1 MTVKTVD
8 SRQARNNWREMLDTV
23 MAEDIDIVVTRYNKP
38 VITMLSYE
46 DYVAIQDELIKVR
59 RERYTQQKTENE
71 ALATM
76 FASER
81 ILAKDWD
88 TPEEDAAWT
97 DL

>member
-1 MTVKTVD
+1 MAVKTVD

-46 DYVAIQDELIKVR
+46 DYVAIQEQLIEVR
-59 RERYTQQKTENE
+59 RERHAQQKTENE

-76 FASER
+76 IASER
-81 ILAKDWD
+81 VLARDWD
-88 TPEEDAAWT
+88 TPEEDAAWA

>member
-1 MTVKTVD
+1 MAVKTVD

-46 DYVAIQDELIKVR
+46 DYVAIQEQLIEVR
-59 RERYTQQKTENE
+59 RERHAQQKTENE
-71 ALATM
+71 AVATM
-76 FASER
+76 VATER
-81 ILAKDWD
+81 VLSRDWE
-88 TPEEDAAWT
+88 TPEEDAAWA

>member
-1 MTVKTVD
+1 MAVKTVD
-8 SRQARNNWREMLDTV
+8 SGQARNNWREMLDTI

-59 RERYTQQKTENE
+59 RERHTQQKTENE
-71 ALATM
+71 MLATM
-76 FASER
+76 IASEKV
-81 ILAKDWD
+81 LARDWD
-88 TPEEDAAWT
+88 TPEEDAAWA